1 MQYTIHEK
9 DIIKKSND
17 TIQANGLVGKDV
29 FVIRKRFIRIQS
41 VPLNTSTWAGYFDE
55 DMKAVVS
62 IANNIDGD
70 VTSMAHAEEMTYGTS
85 YSNTASSFTKL
96 NTTSGF
102 SQSAYEVPSYHWGSE
117 SNMSVVAR
125 GYSTTND
132 GKIKTKHA
140 WSGDETCQSA
150 TVRHYFADAYYLF
163 NSVGKRI
170 TSQSWY
176 ALHTTGSDGETY
188 RAWMSYPGWFG
199 IDYYD
204 VDTWEQMDNTRKAIA
219 DAAFAVGSTVKIDD
233 WDGDTSNDPSMILK
247 YTAGTLMKTELKS
260 KQLSEYAGA
269 VMYIYSYYYN

>member
-1 MQYTIHEK
+1 
-9 DIIKKSND
+9 
-17 TIQANGLVGKDV
+17 
-29 FVIRKRFIRIQS
+29 
-41 VPLNTSTWAGYFDE
+41 
-55 DMKAVVS
+55 
-62 IANNIDGD
+62 
-70 VTSMAHAEEMTYGTS
+70 MAHAEEMTYGTS

-170 TSQSWY
+170 RRKVGTRSTQLVQMVKHIGHGCLTQVGLELTTTMLTPGSKWTIHEKPSQMRH
-176 ALHTTGSDGETY
+176 L
-188 RAWMSYPGWFG
+188 
-199 IDYYD
+199 
-204 VDTWEQMDNTRKAIA
+204 
-219 DAAFAVGSTVKIDD
+219 
-233 WDGDTSNDPSMILK
+233 PS
-247 YTAGTLMKTELKS
+247 
-260 KQLSEYAGA
+260 
-269 VMYIYSYYYN
+269 VRR